1 MHTGIHDMHTCVF
14 AYTNVITINVFQY
27 FDAISKGSFS
37 VFLLQLLSFYD
48 ERLQYGY

>member
-27 FDAISKGSFS
+27 FDAISKGFS
-37 VFLLQLLSFYD
+37 VFTFVTAAFFL
-48 ERLQYGY
+48 